1 MKRELLWIL
10 VALVAATLACSSV
23 VVSNTGADPVIVEL
37 NMPDGSFYTRRFDV
51 GDSQNYTVSKGGI
64 LVAQVLPD
72 QQYIDKL
79 KNLRDGLVTAMVT
92 GESGGPD
99 LLKAFTA
106 VQTEIRAL
114 EDSSGIEC
122 TAEVPEEVPEGESS
136 IFYIDVTYREGGRWE
151 CGISQ
156 P

>member
-114 EDSSGIEC
+114 EELLWDRMHRRGS
-122 TAEVPEEVPEGESS
+122 
-136 IFYIDVTYREGGRWE
+136 RGGTRR
-151 CGISQ
+151 
-156 P
+156 